1 MRIENDSQY
10 HSIVGKSL
18 ASVALVVYIAACGG
32 GGASADVPRVIAT
45 TSILADVVAQ
55 VGGDAIQVDALIP
68 RGVDPHDF
76 APSAQQVASL
86 SSAELIV
93 ANGLEL
99 EIGLEDV
106 LEQARSEGL
115 PLLEVAPELDPLAH
129 EEEEHEG
136 EEHEEE
142 AGHEH
147 GAFDPHFWQDPRRM
161 ATATSLIAAAL
172 IDEVGLD
179 AEETNARAASYA
191 TEIESAYERAEGMLT
206 AVPAE
211 WRLLVTNHEAFAYF
225 ADAYG
230 FEVLGTII
238 PGGST
243 LGEPSSEELADL
255 IALLQETGVPAIFTE
270 NIGSN
275 DLANTLA
282 AEVGRE
288 VRVVELVSDSLAPEG
303 ADPDTYLELIEF
315 NARAVAG
322 ALGQG

>member
-1 MRIENDSQY
+1 
-10 HSIVGKSL
+10 
-18 ASVALVVYIAACGG
+18 
-32 GGASADVPRVIAT
+32 
-45 TSILADVVAQ
+45 
-55 VGGDAIQVDALIP
+55 
-68 RGVDPHDF
+68 
-76 APSAQQVASL
+76 
-86 SSAELIV
+86 
-93 ANGLEL
+93 
-99 EIGLEDV
+99 
-106 LEQARSEGL
+106 
-115 PLLEVAPELDPLAH
+115 
-129 EEEEHEG
+129 
-136 EEHEEE
+136 
-142 AGHEH
+142 
-147 GAFDPHFWQDPRRM
+147 
-161 ATATSLIAAAL
+161 
-172 IDEVGLD
+172 
-179 AEETNARAASYA
+179 
-191 TEIESAYERAEGMLT
+191 MLT